1 MQDVTGQPPNA
12 SSNAAATLPPL
23 RVAADL
29 SVDEASATT
38 MSSISSSPSSL
49 LGTGFNVITE
59 FPMEDL
65 PPVTPPAPPSLD
77 PVPENEDIIPEQKS
91 VFDSIPPRP
100 VRESVSSKYSPL
112 PWEGHFDEELKVAIP
127 DSDDVFHLYLAGS
140 EGPVVFCLHGGG
152 YTGLSFALIAGKMK
166 DKVRVVAMDMRGHG
180 LTYTSDDSDLSAE
193 TQCEDVLNVISSLYG
208 NEVPAI
214 ILVGHRLAVP
224 DLAPPVN

>member
-100 VRESVSSKYSPL
+100 VRE
-112 PWEGHFDEELKVAIP
+112 
-127 DSDDVFHLYLAGS
+127 
-140 EGPVVFCLHGGG
+140 
-152 YTGLSFALIAGKMK
+152 
-166 DKVRVVAMDMRGHG
+166 
-180 LTYTSDDSDLSAE
+180 
-193 TQCEDVLNVISSLYG
+193 
-208 NEVPAI
+208 
-214 ILVGHRLAVP
+214 
-224 DLAPPVN
+224 